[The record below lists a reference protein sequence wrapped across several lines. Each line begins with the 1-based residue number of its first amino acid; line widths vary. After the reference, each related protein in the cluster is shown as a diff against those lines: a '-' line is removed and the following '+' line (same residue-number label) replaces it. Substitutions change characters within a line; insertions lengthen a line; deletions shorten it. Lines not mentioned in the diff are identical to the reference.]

1 MGVVDK
7 AFSVAY
13 SYLLKNY
20 SKAEIAMIEPE
31 LQSFMEVISTDET
44 QVDSY
49 ENLQNFLS
57 KINEKESGRKERG
70 IYYTPRDV
78 VGFVVANCSKL
89 PTLNETDLGV
99 PSTFSCPQSFLTKT
113 VYDPTCG
120 TGEFLVEV
128 LEMKLGLLGVD
139 SQILKTVG
147 TIRGN
152 DLNPDSVAITKL
164 RLLLCVLSRFGAKSV
179 VGLSEVLNKNFTT
192 YDYVSTCPAEDKYDV
207 ILGDPPYV
215 EDSKSETTPEVRYG
229 NIYANV
235 LENSAKQLEENGI
248 MGFVVP
254 LSYVSTSRMKSIR
267 TALSKLVP
275 EQYVLTY
282 SDRPS
287 CLFTSAHQKICL
299 LFGRKIDCKPIY
311 YTSSYNYWYK
321 EERKSLFENVPVV
334 KNEYVSDLF
343 IPKFGSKTDLS
354 IYSKVLS
361 QPKSLP
367 ELFDGSFPVY
377 LNMGAQF
384 WIKAFTEP
392 HGGAGYKVFNCRD
405 EETQKYVMCLLN
417 SSLFWWY
424 WSCISDCWHVTQKEL
439 AGFRV
444 PVNFTPEVIELAD
457 NLEQRLEQTKVY
469 VGTAQIDYEYKHKNC
484 MAEIEKVDDYVNK
497 MYGIL
502 ETENLYIKD
511 FARRYRTSGGT
522 K

>member
-1 MGVVDK
+1 MMGTKNRTVRKVSMGVVSK

-31 LQSFMEVISTDET
+31 LQSFVEVISTDET
-44 QVDSY
+44 QVNSY
-49 ENLQNFLS
+49 ESLQNFLS

-89 PTLNETDLGV
+89 PALNETDLGV
-99 PSTFSCPQSFLTKT
+99 PNAFSYPRSFLTKT

-120 TGEFLVEV
+120 TGEFLVEA
-128 LEMKLGLLGVD
+128 LEMKLDLLGAD

-192 YDYVSTCPAEDKYDV
+192 YDYVSTCPAEDKYDI
-207 ILGDPPYV
+207 ILGNPPYV

-235 LENSAKQLEENGI
+235 LENSAKQLEENGV

-275 EQYVLTY
+275 EQHVLTY

-287 CLFTSAHQKICL
+287 CLFTSAHQKYACCL
-299 LFGRKIDCKPIY
+299 EENPIANQHI
-311 YTSSYNYWYK
+311 TRVLTTIGTKKNA
-321 EERKSLFENVPVV
+321 SLC
-334 KNEYVSDLF
+334 
-343 IPKFGSKTDLS
+343 SKT
-354 IYSKVLS
+354 
-361 QPKSLP
+361 
-367 ELFDGSFPVY
+367 
-377 LNMGAQF
+377 
-384 WIKAFTEP
+384 
-392 HGGAGYKVFNCRD
+392 CR
-405 EETQKYVMCLLN
+405 
-417 SSLFWWY
+417 
-424 WSCISDCWHVTQKEL
+424 
-439 AGFRV
+439 
-444 PVNFTPEVIELAD
+444 
-457 NLEQRLEQTKVY
+457 
-469 VGTAQIDYEYKHKNC
+469 
-484 MAEIEKVDDYVNK
+484 
-497 MYGIL
+497 
-502 ETENLYIKD
+502 
-511 FARRYRTSGGT
+511 
-522 K
+522 